1 MNRKLPAFG
10 KKILDLR
17 KSGKVP
23 SRIVQ
28 VVFDWKLAR
37 SYPRLVITETDRVD
51 ELNFNCLAGLPVQIA
66 YRSHDTCRVSKLVE
80 AILKVRPSFLSTFAV
95 DLAGEGGA
103 RALIIPFVEMKVA
116 A

>member
-1 MNRKLPAFG
+1 MKLPAYG
-10 KKILDLR
+10 KKITDLR

-23 SRIVQ
+23 FQIVQ
-28 VVFDWKLAR
+28 VVFDWKLAQ
-37 SYPRLVITETDRVD
+37 SYPRLVITETCQVD

-66 YRSHDTCRVSKLVE
+66 YRAHDAHRVSEVVE

-95 DLAGEGGA
+95 DRAGEDGA
-103 RALIIPFVEMKVA
+103 RALIIPFVQMKVA

>member
-1 MNRKLPAFG
+1 MKLPAYG

-23 SRIVQ
+23 FQIVQ

-37 SYPRLVITETDRVD
+37 AFPRLVISETNQAD
-51 ELNFNCLAGLPVQIA
+51 ELDFRCLAGLPVQIA
-66 YRSHDTCRVSKLVE
+66 YRSPDAHRVSKLVE
-80 AILKVRPSFLSTFAV
+80 AIHKVRPSFLSTFAV
-95 DLAGEGGA
+95 DRAGENGA
-103 RALIIPFVEMKVA
+103 RALIIPFIEMKVA